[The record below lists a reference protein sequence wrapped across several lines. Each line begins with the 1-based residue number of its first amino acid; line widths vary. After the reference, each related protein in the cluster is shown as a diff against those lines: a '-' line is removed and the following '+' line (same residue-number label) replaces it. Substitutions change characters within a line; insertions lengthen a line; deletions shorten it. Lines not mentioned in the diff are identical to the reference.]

1 MQERIQEELEQ
12 EARERK
18 ADGKSSFPCLSREVG
33 WWAVLDYGDD
43 LLRGNL
49 NHSHDE
55 GDSEEELD
63 DVETLIAGVERTTL
77 YDKLG
82 NSTQA

>member
-1 MQERIQEELEQ
+1 
-12 EARERK
+12 
-18 ADGKSSFPCLSREVG
+18 
-33 WWAVLDYGDD
+33 VLDYGDD

-55 GDSEEELD
+55 GDSEDELD
-63 DVETLIAGVERTTL
+63 DVETLIAGVEKTTI

-82 NSTQA
+82 NTTEA